1 MNLPT
6 SASTR
11 DPVGWSGALA
21 FAFLA
26 LVLVRLGIPARLYFD
41 EIHYVPA
48 AQILREF
55 SHITNQEHPL
65 VGKEL
70 IALGISLF
78 GDNPKGWRIF
88 SALAGAT
95 ALFSFMRALWFA
107 SNSRFATIA
116 GGVLLATGFMIFIHS
131 RIAMLDIFMVSF
143 LMAALWMCA
152 AAMREPMEAR
162 WRLAIAGVMLGLAIG
177 TKWNAAPVAMIPG
190 LGFFLA
196 RLYTSGLRGLFS
208 SKGAPIPGISLVEAA
223 FWLGL
228 VPLATYALTFWPVF
242 FYETKPLTLATFLQY
257 QQHMIELQ
265 QSTVKPHT
273 YMSRWY
279 HWVFDWR
286 AIWYLYDDVDG
297 AQRGVVL
304 IGNPLTMLLGL
315 PALVWCAFAG
325 IARRNWA
332 ALGAAALYAVSLGMW
347 IVAPK
352 PIQFYYHYML
362 PSCFLFA
369 ALALALDELWK
380 CGGKKRLVAAAV
392 LAGSCGLFL
401 WFYPIISAAPLEGGR
416 AAYEHW
422 MWLKSWR

>member
-1 MNLPT
+1 MSLPLP
-6 SASTR
+6 ASTR
-11 DPVGWSGALA
+11 DPVGWSGVIA

-26 LVLVRLGIPARLYFD
+26 LVLVRLGIPTRHYFD
-41 EIHYVPA
+41 EVHYVPA
-48 AQILREF
+48 ALILSEL

-70 IALGISLF
+70 IALGIGLF
-78 GDNPKGWRIF
+78 GDNPKGWRVF
-88 SALAGAT
+88 SALAGAI

-107 SNSRFATIA
+107 SASRFATLA
-116 GGVLLATGFMIFIHS
+116 GGVLLATGFMIFVHS

-152 AAMREPMEAR
+152 AAIREPAEAR
-162 WRLAIAGVMLGLAIG
+162 WRLAIAGVVLGLAIG
-177 TKWNAAPVAMIPG
+177 TKWNAAPVAMMPG
-190 LGFFLA
+190 IGFFLA
-196 RLYTSGLRGLFS
+196 RLISVGPRGLFTA
-208 SKGAPIPGISLVEAA
+208 KGAPVPTITLVEAA

-228 VPLATYALTFWPVF
+228 VPLATYAATFLPVF
-242 FYETKPLTLATFLQY
+242 FFDKNPLTLGTFIQY
-257 QQHMIELQ
+257 QQHMVELQ

-279 HWVFDWR
+279 YWVIDWR

-304 IGNPLTMLLGL
+304 LGNPLTMLLGL
-315 PALVWCAFAG
+315 PALVWCTFAG

-332 ALGAAALYAVSLGMW
+332 ALGAASLYAVSLGMW

-352 PIQFYYHYML
+352 PVQFFYHYML
-362 PSCFLFA
+362 PSCFLIA
-369 ALALALDELWK
+369 ALALALDDLWQR
-380 CGGKKRLVAAAV
+380 GGARRLAAAAV
-392 LAGSCGLFL
+392 LVGSCALFA
-401 WFYPIISAAPLEGGR
+401 WFYPIISAAPLGGPK
-416 AAYEHW
+416 AFEYW